1 MTMKF
6 LQRNSGSI
14 FVITLS
20 AILCYQLSFRNLM
33 SDADKNKFLTECDT
47 VAPHAVD
54 LDSTNRT
61 IRDVYSC
68 PDGVLY
74 IRNKK

>member
-14 FVITLS
+14 FVVVLS
-20 AILCYQLSFRNLM
+20 AILCYQLSIRNLM
-33 SDADKNKFLTECDT
+33 DDTDKDKFLTECDT

-54 LDSTNRT
+54 LDAVNKT

-74 IRNKK
+74 LRNKK

>member
-1 MTMKF
+1 MKF
-6 LQRNSGSI
+6 LQRNYISI
-14 FVITLS
+14 LLIVLT
-20 AILCYQLSFRNLM
+20 AIICYQLSFKNIM
-33 SDADKNKFLTECDT
+33 SSVEKDKFLTECDT
-47 VAPHAVD
+47 VAPHAID